1 MAYSRKTRV
10 VYKGAEVQ
18 EVALALR
25 GRAGGQGQREAFV
38 RGQAGS
44 TSATVGSPAHT
55 VPGRLAVEHPCL
67 THKKDRRGRQ
77 AGPKSPIPLS
87 SPSVTSS
94 PLTPGTVRTSPCPPA
109 WLAGPSILHRLGT
122 SVRIPREWFPQQQ
135 PPHGRFQNFRLLLAA
150 PQRAQG
156 RRTSASY

>member
-25 GRAGGQGQREAFV
+25 GRAGGQRQREAFV

-44 TSATVGSPAHT
+44 TSATVWSPAHT
-55 VPGRLAVEHPCL
+55 VPGRLAVEHPRL
-67 THKKDRRGRQ
+67 THKKDGRGRQ

-94 PLTPGTVRTSPCPPA
+94 PLGLSEPPRALPRGWQDPAFFTDWDEREDSKGVVSTATTTSRKVSELLPPTRSA
-109 WLAGPSILHRLGT
+109 AE
-122 SVRIPREWFPQQQ
+122 SV
-135 PPHGRFQNFRLLLAA
+135 
-150 PQRAQG
+150 G

>member
-38 RGQAGS
+38 GGQAGS

-55 VPGRLAVEHPCL
+55 VPGRLAEEHPRL

-77 AGPKSPIPLS
+77 AGPRSPIPLS

-94 PLTPGTVRTSPCPPA
+94 PLGLS
-109 WLAGPSILHRLGT
+109 
-122 SVRIPREWFPQQQ
+122 Q
-135 PPHGRFQNFRLLLAA
+135 PP
-150 PQRAQG
+150 RALPRGWQDPAFFTDWE
-156 RRTSASY
+156 RA